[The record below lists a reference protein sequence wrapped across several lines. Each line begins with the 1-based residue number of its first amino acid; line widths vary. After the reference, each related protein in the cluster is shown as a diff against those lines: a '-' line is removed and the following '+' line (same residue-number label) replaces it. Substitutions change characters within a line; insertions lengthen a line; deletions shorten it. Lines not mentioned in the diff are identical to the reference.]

1 MSSQVHLQSSVHQ
14 LQRLVD
20 DATDSG
26 YGDSVIN
33 GSSSDSDNLFDKS
46 FSHEVKQRYHIPSV
60 RQQEIYKENCHLLTT
75 SIDET
80 KHILTVSFLFD
91 MC

>member
-1 MSSQVHLQSSVHQ
+1 MSSQVHLQSSLHQ
-14 LQRLVD
+14 PQPLVD

-26 YGDSVIN
+26 YGGSVIN
-33 GSSSDSDNLFDKS
+33 GSTADSDNLFDKS
-46 FSHEVKQRYHIPSV
+46 FSHEVQHRHHIPSA

-80 KHILTVSFLFD
+80 KHILTVSPLFD